1 VALPVKRL
9 RAIVPVGSWN
19 GNSGKIKFLLTARVI
34 TVSNSEP
41 DPDSE
46 TQPIDWEE
54 RVITVLLTVGMPF
67 LIGFIAFGVII
78 LAFSQWKLY

>member
-1 VALPVKRL
+1 
-9 RAIVPVGSWN
+9 
-19 GNSGKIKFLLTARVI
+19 VI

-54 RVITVLLTVGMPF
+54 RAITVLLTVGMPF